1 MTPGDCVPHTNCCVE
16 EGDEDGDEGDAGGEG
31 EGDAGGEGVTWLY
44 AASIPPA
51 ATMTA
56 ATPVRIPG
64 KDVQNDFLLS
74 SPIANF
80 TISYSDNKS
89 YQNG

>member
-1 MTPGDCVPHTNCCVE
+1 MVIGGGD
-16 EGDEDGDEGDAGGEG
+16 GDNDGGEDGGA
-31 EGDAGGEGVTWLY
+31 TWLY
-44 AASIPPA
+44 AANMPPT

-64 KDVQNDFLLS
+64 NDVQNDFLFS

-80 TISYSDNKS
+80 TISYSEICVIR
-89 YQNG
+89 